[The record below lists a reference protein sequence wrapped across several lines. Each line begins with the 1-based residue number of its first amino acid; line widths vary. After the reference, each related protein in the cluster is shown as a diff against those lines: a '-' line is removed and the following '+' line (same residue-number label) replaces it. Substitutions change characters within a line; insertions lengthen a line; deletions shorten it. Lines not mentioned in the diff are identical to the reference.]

1 MISDG
6 DDSDV
11 QRRVAAPND
20 FAKYK
25 ANATRGKRRVPLH
38 IDGTAEYLS
47 AEQPPTPKRLRKS
60 ASKQT
65 KAMGTKAAPTFTS
78 IAKKA
83 RLVQQQPK
91 ATAVIQA
98 EKGGPVQKDFV
109 VTVDDMF
116 DV

>member
-1 MISDG
+1 MVQGFFNGTGIVNSQELTRVLPESVFISNAFSFSTVLFNSSIFVSG
-6 DDSDV
+6 
-11 QRRVAAPND
+11 AA
-20 FAKYK
+20 
-25 ANATRGKRRVPLH
+25 L
-38 IDGTAEYLS
+38 L
-47 AEQPPTPKRLRKS
+47 
-60 ASKQT
+60 
-65 KAMGTKAAPTFTS
+65 TFTS

-83 RLVQQQPK
+83 RLVQQQPE